1 MRKLFVLFAL
11 LVSTNITF
19 AENPIKNYVEELN
32 QTSSSEV
39 LQGYYLATANN
50 VTTRGEF
57 YSGTTIYV
65 PEGTTIL
72 ELYITNPV
80 YSSWSWS
87 VTPSSYFQGLFSG
100 QWGGMLMSSS
110 GLDNT
115 TVTITG
121 NIVGVGTRTKVLVIR
136 ENYY

>member
-1 MRKLFVLFAL
+1 MKNLFILFSL
-11 LVSTNITF
+11 LISVNVAF
-19 AENPIKNYVEELN
+19 AENQGKNYVERIE
-32 QTSSSEV
+32 QSIDPEQ
-39 LQGYYLATANN
+39 LQGYYYAT
-50 VTTRGEF
+50 VDGSTSRGEF
-57 YSGTTIYV
+57 TSGTTIYI

-80 YSSWSWS
+80 FTSWSWS
-87 VTPSSYFQGLFSG
+87 VTPSSNFQGTFPG

-136 ENYY
+136 EIY